1 MTNTMLKILIRL
13 WHIPITYTTSSNTT
27 NTLFWLH
34 KQRQVQIQLNH
45 LTPNHYLLVNP
56 DQVGYYRV
64 TYDDANWMLLA
75 KALRSGNFEA
85 FSPSTRAMLIGDA
98 GTFTQMNLMNGRFFR

>member
-1 MTNTMLKILIRL
+1 
-13 WHIPITYTTSSNTT
+13 
-27 NTLFWLH
+27 
-34 KQRQVQIQLNH
+34 
-45 LTPNHYLLVNP
+45 VNP
-56 DQVGYYRV
+56 DQVGYFRV

-98 GTFTQMNLMNGRFFR
+98 GTFTQMNLMNVKLFFELFAYLEHEIDYAPWKIAAENLHFLNARLEDESSEIYADFKVN